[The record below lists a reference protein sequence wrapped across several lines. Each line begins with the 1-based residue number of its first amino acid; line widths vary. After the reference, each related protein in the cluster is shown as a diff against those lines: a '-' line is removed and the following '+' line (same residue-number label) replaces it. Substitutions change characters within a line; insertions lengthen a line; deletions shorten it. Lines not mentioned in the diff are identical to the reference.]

1 MQQISLSESSKKKL
15 IEDLLLKIE
24 NNSFHVVFRE
34 NSKNKDF
41 MRRFRIVDKEGVK
54 EILKKISV
62 DNLQSVEF
70 DNEVIKYGLEEVV
83 IFHIECSLTD
93 FHGEVNNVKVYVKIK
108 NKENDMP
115 VISLHECER

>member
-15 IEDLLLKIE
+15 IDDLLLKIE
-24 NNSFHVVFRE
+24 NNNFHVVFRE

-70 DNEVIKYGLEEVV
+70 DNEVIKYGLEELF
-83 IFHIECSLTD
+83 IFHIECELID
-93 FHGEVNNVKVYVKIK
+93 FHGEENTVKVYVKIK